1 MGKITISM
9 RDHTN
14 EKTTFI
20 CPSVDLT
27 ALNIDTEYSNAI
39 LLQTALAA
47 VSLGN
52 IVSRNHIA
60 KTSPQ
65 GIPGPAAS
73 EFAQREAKAMLIYAN
88 TVTFVEGR
96 FEVPVIDLALQMDGH
111 PGYFYLSD
119 YPAEAEVE
127 WQLFVGEVETV
138 LSLAAGG
145 DPVEVLRAYHIGK
158 AT

>member
-1 MGKITISM
+1 MGKVTISM

-27 ALNIDTEYSNAI
+27 AVNIDTEYSNAI
-39 LLQTALAA
+39 LLQTALAG
-47 VSLGN
+47 VSRGN

-65 GIPGPAAS
+65 GIPGPS
-73 EFAQREAKAMLIYAN
+73 DDEEAQREEKAMLIYAN
-88 TVTFVEGR
+88 EVTFVEGR
-96 FEVPVIDLALQMDGH
+96 FEVPVIDMTLQMDGH
-111 PGYFYLSD
+111 PGVFYLKEYASD
-119 YPAEAEVE
+119 AEVE
-127 WQLFVGEVETV
+127 WQLFVGEVETM
-138 LSLAAGG
+138 LSAAQGG
-145 DPVEVLRAYHIGK
+145 DSVVVLRAYHIGK